1 MWISILTS
9 SKGQRNLYFKSSN
22 SLESDGKYK
31 ELTMKGLEDLFFT
44 SGNSLEA
51 ISLERESTVVVILC
65 SSIRKFCGVSVG
77 RDYGVN
83 DDGSTKGAG

>member
-1 MWISILTS
+1 MFL
-9 SKGQRNLYFKSSN
+9 GSSN
-22 SLESDGKYK
+22 SLDANQNYK

-83 DDGSTKGAG
+83 DDGSSKGAG

>member
-1 MWISILTS
+1 
-9 SKGQRNLYFKSSN
+9 
-22 SLESDGKYK
+22 
-31 ELTMKGLEDLFFT
+31 MKGLGNLFFT

-83 DDGSTKGAG
+83 DDGSSKGAG